1 MEVVGTLILI
11 ESLALIVYFVL
22 RYLVLRRTRKGFR
35 IQPGAAG
42 PPEGRRALQERHA
55 GIIEQF
61 LRDMRASDRSFYV
74 ENTVRDC
81 ISEIARKEGR
91 SDIVPHHREW
101 LSRWESRGNLPQDY
115 LQLANYLKETFRERH
130 SLLLQKKRE
139 EEERAEKEKEA
150 VREAECERF
159 LAENKDLVD
168 KFLEIAERKVSVLDD
183 YGDEAWDALPKEVD
197 TCLRKIAQREGLEE
211 DWLRW
216 QKERKRCMFR
226 YIPERYL
233 RLEKKLDGLFRG
245 YHQDRKGSTVS
256 GVEFSELS
264 GKEFESYVARIL
276 KERGYEDVRGTP
288 TTGDQGADLIAKKE
302 GRTIVI
308 QVKRYQGSV
317 GNRAVQEVVAAV
329 NFYAAHEG
337 WVITNATFTQSAKAL
352 AQKNNI
358 KLIDGIELRSMTSQ
372 V

>member
-11 ESLALIVYFVL
+11 VFLAFVVCL
-22 RYLVLRRTRKGFR
+22 GLDWARKGFR